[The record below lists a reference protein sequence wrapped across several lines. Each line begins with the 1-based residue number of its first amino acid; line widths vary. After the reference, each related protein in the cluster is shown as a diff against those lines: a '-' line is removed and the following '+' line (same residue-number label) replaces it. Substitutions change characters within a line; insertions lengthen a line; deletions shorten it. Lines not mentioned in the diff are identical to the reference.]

1 MYLLIHFLHPE
12 FLYALTLLAI
22 PVILHLFNLKK
33 YKKVY
38 FSNFNFLEALQQQR
52 KNSSRLK
59 NLLLLLLRLLIISC
73 IVIAFAAPY
82 INPEHK
88 SVPQPEKRQV
98 IIYADNSFSMTNS
111 GSQSSL
117 FEESKKYLLD
127 IINTYPAGTVFRLL
141 TNDTRNDMIYTKEQ
155 MYQVLG
161 QLKISSAAKS
171 LSQIFKESREIS
183 GQQPYTLFLISDF
196 QKKICDFQHT
206 VPDSVQEVVFLVL
219 KPENQN
225 NVYIDNIHFEQ
236 AFHQKNQH
244 DKLLIS
250 ITNASAEE
258 VHHLPV
264 SLTINGKKK
273 SMTQVDLPPQ
283 SEKKIEINYLNTDHG
298 IYKGIVEISDFP
310 VIFDNKFY
318 FSYNINSKTEILYI
332 WQNQANP
339 YFGKLFSDTTTF
351 GFTSLALNQL
361 SPKTFSHYNLIILD
375 DIDHSH
381 SGLESMLEEYL
392 VQGGNLFF
400 LPGQS
405 SVSPQNHFLQKLQA
419 PHWGSRDTST
429 LVYHIETQS
438 SLFRNVFEQEDKHAV
453 LPQITYFYP
462 LIPVSGTENLLTDKR
477 GNILLAGKTFG
488 KGTLYLSAFS
498 FTPANSNMV
507 FHPLFVPL
515 MANMACRLN
524 AASNTSYFLNTT
536 QAIPLTPQKYRENSP
551 LHIRKEDRSF
561 EFIPEI
567 RKDFS
572 GDLLLTNNYNIREAG
587 LYEIVQEEQVIGVL
601 AWNYDRTES
610 QMEFCPE
617 ETLQQQFLHA
627 RVENIKTTRTDYNS
641 QLVKEIILADTNKY
655 LTSWFLMLAIIAL
668 LLEQIIWR
676 RKLN

>member
-1 MYLLIHFLHPE
+1 MHMLQNGGNMPDQKLDNLLNL
-12 FLYALTLLAI
+12 ALDATEEEREKSR
-22 PVILHLFNLKK
+22 NLNVGYEKQTRKWEIIVK
-33 YKKVY
+33 YSEMGDSV
-38 FSNFNFLEALQQQR
+38 EAL
-52 KNSSRLK
+52 
-59 NLLLLLLRLLIISC
+59 
-73 IVIAFAAPY
+73 
-82 INPEHK
+82 
-88 SVPQPEKRQV
+88 
-98 IIYADNSFSMTNS
+98 
-111 GSQSSL
+111 
-117 FEESKKYLLD
+117 
-127 IINTYPAGTVFRLL
+127 
-141 TNDTRNDMIYTKEQ
+141 
-155 MYQVLG
+155 LG
-161 QLKISSAAKS
+161 GP
-171 LSQIFKESREIS
+171 EIS
-183 GQQPYTLFLISDF
+183 VVPLLGRYAIVTL
-196 QKKICDFQHT
+196 
-206 VPDSVQEVVFLVL
+206 P
-219 KPENQN
+219 
-225 NVYIDNIHFEQ
+225 
-236 AFHQKNQH
+236 
-244 DKLLIS
+244 
-250 ITNASAEE
+250 
-258 VHHLPV
+258 
-264 SLTINGKKK
+264 
-273 SMTQVDLPPQ
+273 
-283 SEKKIEINYLNTDHG
+283 
-298 IYKGIVEISDFP
+298 
-310 VIFDNKFY
+310 
-318 FSYNINSKTEILYI
+318 
-332 WQNQANP
+332 
-339 YFGKLFSDTTTF
+339 
-351 GFTSLALNQL
+351 
-361 SPKTFSHYNLIILD
+361 
-375 DIDHSH
+375 
-381 SGLESMLEEYL
+381 ESMLEEYL